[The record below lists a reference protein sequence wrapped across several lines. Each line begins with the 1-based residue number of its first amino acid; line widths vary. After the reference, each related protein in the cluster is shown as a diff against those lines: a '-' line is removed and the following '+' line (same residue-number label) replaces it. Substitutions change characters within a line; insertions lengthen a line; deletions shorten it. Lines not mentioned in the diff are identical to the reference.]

1 MSAILPVGD
10 PCLPC
15 PCPTRAAA
23 ATAGGA
29 SFKLRGATYL
39 ADKRKVPAAPP
50 MFELVAVDLLQ
61 LEDHM
66 HDIARFLPSVKCVVR
81 WGSGRGWAGVA

>member
-1 MSAILPVGD
+1 
-10 PCLPC
+10 
-15 PCPTRAAA
+15 
-23 ATAGGA
+23 
-29 SFKLRGATYL
+29 
-39 ADKRKVPAAPP
+39 